1 MKNDIHMNFNTLTG
15 KYFMLSLSICF
26 FCSVSLPR
34 VLFKVFL
41 LGRNIKTRNNPK
53 ERLIIILSKRTR
65 YDESSKK
72 IQKVRNNILMSQKRI
87 DSTNQVIFAAASLT
101 LFQESTKLG

>member
-1 MKNDIHMNFNTLTG
+1 MICKDFIVFDKVNNKIFIVVFSSNTDEG
-15 KYFMLSLSICF
+15 
-26 FCSVSLPR
+26 
-34 VLFKVFL
+34 
-41 LGRNIKTRNNPK
+41 
-53 ERLIIILSKRTR
+53 